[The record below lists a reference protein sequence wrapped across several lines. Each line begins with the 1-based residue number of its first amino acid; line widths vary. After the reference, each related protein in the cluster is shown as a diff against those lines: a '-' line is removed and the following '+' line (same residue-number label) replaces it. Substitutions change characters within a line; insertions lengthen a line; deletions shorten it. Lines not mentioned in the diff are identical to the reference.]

1 MAVNEALA
9 KSQYDT
15 GIVHNAIMAK
25 KHETW
30 DRQRAAGA
38 MESTQYPTL
47 DYVPCKDGL
56 ATAIPGDANNTFRC
70 SNIDLYHF
78 MSHASLN
85 STGEGSSSWGWTS
98 ESGREFVAIGQSDGA
113 AFVEITKHG
122 KMVYLGRLP
131 QYSTPIIWREI
142 RAYKNYMVIG
152 SEAINHGV
160 QIFDMRKLLKIDPKK
175 PVTFDAKA
183 DLTGW
188 FNELPAGRVHNI
200 IINEELNYGV
210 AVGAQPRNSSCK
222 AGLIFIDLTDP
233 SKPTTP
239 GCNSQDGYVHDAQCL
254 VYRGPDKK
262 YYGRDIC
269 YAYNEDTLTI
279 YDVTNK
285 KNSTV
290 ISRISYEGASYTH
303 QGWLL
308 DRYNQEYLLLDDELD
323 EEKKAGPS
331 ADGFPTT
338 YIWDIKSLEKPK
350 QTGYFKAT
358 AKGIDHNQYVIDG
371 LSYQS
376 NYGAGLRVV
385 DVTSIPENPTGS
397 DVCEVGFFDIYPE
410 DDAAPGGGLVDFV
423 GTWSSY
429 AYFESG
435 FIYINTIER
444 GSFVVK
450 MTSKAC
456 GSKAQSS
463 HNRSNRAV

>member
-1 MAVNEALA
+1 M
-9 KSQYDT
+9 
-15 GIVHNAIMAK
+15 
-25 KHETW
+25 
-30 DRQRAAGA
+30 
-38 MESTQYPTL
+38 
-47 DYVPCKDGL
+47 
-56 ATAIPGDANNTFRC
+56 
-70 SNIDLYHF
+70 
-78 MSHASLN
+78 
-85 STGEGSSSWGWTS
+85 
-98 ESGREFVAIGQSDGA
+98 
-113 AFVEITKHG
+113 
-122 KMVYLGRLP
+122 
-131 QYSTPIIWREI
+131 
-142 RAYKNYMVIG
+142 
-152 SEAINHGV
+152 
-160 QIFDMRKLLKIDPKK
+160 
-175 PVTFDAKA
+175 TFDAKA

-285 KNSTV
+285 KNSTI

-358 AKGIDHNQYVIDG
+358 TKGIDHNQYVIDG

-450 MTSKAC
+450 MTSKTC
-456 GSKAQSS
+456 GSKAQSP